1 MLFVLGV
8 YETICI
14 VGTMAAGPLVRR
26 HGRAGAVVLPYLEIV
41 IPCTYLVLLVWR
53 LLLGPW
59 GPAINIVGGWQLIVI
74 IFLVLAIMV
83 LAIVAALRRWPWFV
97 RLLLQAGW
105 LSILIM
111 ATVHYWR

>member
-8 YETICI
+8 YESICI

-41 IPCTYLVLLVWR
+41 IPCTYLVVLVFR
-53 LLLGPW
+53 ILVSPLIDATIP
-59 GPAINIVGGWQLIVI
+59 IGGWHLIGLLI
-74 IFLVLAIMV
+74 GLLFLV

-105 LSILIM
+105 VAVLVGLS
-111 ATVHYWR
+111 VVNYR